1 VNRQTK
7 ENPMSRWSIHRAL
20 AFRSVLVLAYI
31 ALYGSLGYTGSGE
44 VGAQSVGA
52 VSSALVPAKFQ
63 ATTIATGMTSPTAMA
78 TAPDGRIFVT
88 QQDGR
93 VRLIKNDILLAE
105 DFYVVDADD
114 NDEHGLLG
122 IAVDPEFLSNQ
133 FVYLYYT
140 AAGGL
145 VSATTTVTVAPKPT
159 LMLSAAPTTIAA
171 GQTVTLTL

>member
-1 VNRQTK
+1 MQFYSATKLDEAAAVLRCCGIWASSQSSWGGLHHNPGPHAARGTMQGFTDLRVHRQTK

-31 ALYGSLGYTGSGE
+31 ALYGPLGYTGSGE

-93 VRLIKNDILLAE
+93 VRLLKNDVLLTE
-105 DFYVVDADD
+105 DF
-114 NDEHGLLG
+114 
-122 IAVDPEFLSNQ
+122 
-133 FVYLYYT
+133 
-140 AAGGL
+140 
-145 VSATTTVTVAPKPT
+145 
-159 LMLSAAPTTIAA
+159 
-171 GQTVTLTL
+171 